1 MGHELDEFS
10 RIFALFVKIRSIR
23 VPFCRYLCCKRF
35 INFLKPLI
43 FNMIS
48 ILKKEI
54 QSFFGSLTGYV
65 VIGVFLLITGLMLW
79 VFPDYSLL
87 NYQFATLD
95 SLFEIAP
102 AVFLF
107 LIPAV
112 TMRSF
117 AEEKQTGTL
126 ELLVTRPLRDYE
138 LILGK
143 YLSAWLLVIIAL
155 IPTLLYYGT
164 IYQLGSPK
172 GNLDSGAILGSYI
185 GLAMLGG
192 VFAAIGIFASA
203 LTNNQIVAFLLA
215 MFLGFMVHYG
225 FLFLSKLPI
234 FFGSGDDLVQ
244 MLGLDYHYQSISRGI
259 IDLAD
264 TVYFLSVIFF
274 FLFLTQ
280 NILQRANR

>member
-1 MGHELDEFS
+1 
-10 RIFALFVKIRSIR
+10 
-23 VPFCRYLCCKRF
+23 
-35 INFLKPLI
+35 
-43 FNMIS
+43 MIS
-48 ILKKEI
+48 ILKKEV

-215 MFLGFMVHYG
+215 MFLCFMVHYG

-280 NILQRANR
+280 NILQRSNR